1 MLHPGDMED
10 FGDILDIDAPAIGT
24 NVIRSRK
31 QGPFQGQGHAEG
43 TYPTDAELGLRT
55 YALQMQQ
62 GKIACAASK
71 MQQVHLLG
79 NATSESALWIGHFE
93 TKMVA

>member
-1 MLHPGDMED
+1 MSSEAGNKASSKARDTLKVLTP
-10 FGDILDIDAPAIGT
+10 
-24 NVIRSRK
+24 
-31 QGPFQGQGHAEG
+31 
-43 TYPTDAELGLRT
+43 PTPSLVCT